1 MDASK
6 NLKGDV
12 MSTNCDIITI
22 FPTYAQFGA
31 IQKPDSGRMVGEICI
46 FNRKEAVFLKN
57 ICWFFCK
64 RNAGISKNKGVFV
77 LKGIYSETKY
87 ACGLMYQISSF

>member
-22 FPTYAQFGA
+22 FPTYAQYGA

-46 FNRKEAVFLKN
+46 FIRKEAV
-57 ICWFFCK
+57 
-64 RNAGISKNKGVFV
+64 
-77 LKGIYSETKY
+77 
-87 ACGLMYQISSF
+87 